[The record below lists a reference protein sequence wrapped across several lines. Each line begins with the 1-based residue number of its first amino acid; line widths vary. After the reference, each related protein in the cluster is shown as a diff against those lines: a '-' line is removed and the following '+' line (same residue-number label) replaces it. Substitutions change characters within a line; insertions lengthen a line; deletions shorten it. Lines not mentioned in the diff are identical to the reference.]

1 MKKPKGK
8 KVYSVMKRREARN
21 FYLYTAP
28 WLIGFFVLTLYPIVY
43 SFYLMFTDMNLT
55 GVGKFIGL
63 ENLKYAFTDDPLF
76 IKAFINTLK
85 YVVMFVPSS
94 IILAFFV
101 ALLLSKKVKGL
112 GFFRTA
118 FYIPYITSG
127 VAVTI
132 LWGWIYQK
140 DYGIINYVLSL
151 FGIKG
156 VNWLG
161 DKNIAMI
168 SIVILSLWTIGNN
181 IIIMLAGIQ
190 DIPQSYYESAQIDGA
205 GAIRQIFSITLPLC
219 TPTIYFN
226 LIVTIIA
233 AFQVFQQPLILT
245 NGGPLNSTYTAAIHM
260 YNNGFLYGKMGY
272 ASMMAWSLFVVIM
285 VITLVVISTSK
296 YWVLEEIY
304 ANKITKTSKTYRKN
318 YHIHDSDC
326 GSYCLF
332 VSFYMD
338 DIHFF

>member
-1 MKKPKGK
+1 
-8 KVYSVMKRREARN
+8 MKRREARN

-190 DIPQSYYESAQIDGA
+190 DIPQSYYESAQINGA

-296 YWVLEEIY
+296 YWV
-304 ANKITKTSKTYRKN
+304 
-318 YHIHDSDC
+318 
-326 GSYCLF
+326 
-332 VSFYMD
+332 FYD
-338 DIHFF
+338 D

>member
-1 MKKPKGK
+1 
-8 KVYSVMKRREARN
+8 MKRREARN

-132 LWGWIYQK
+132 LWGWIYRK

-296 YWVLEEIY
+296 YWV
-304 ANKITKTSKTYRKN
+304 
-318 YHIHDSDC
+318 
-326 GSYCLF
+326 
-332 VSFYMD
+332 FYD
-338 DIHFF
+338 D

>member
-1 MKKPKGK
+1 
-8 KVYSVMKRREARN
+8 MKRREARN

-245 NGGPLNSTYTAAIHM
+245 NGGPLNSTYTAAVHM

-296 YWVLEEIY
+296 YWV
-304 ANKITKTSKTYRKN
+304 
-318 YHIHDSDC
+318 
-326 GSYCLF
+326 
-332 VSFYMD
+332 FYD
-338 DIHFF
+338 D

>member
-1 MKKPKGK
+1 
-8 KVYSVMKRREARN
+8 MKRREARN

-28 WLIGFFVLTLYPIVY
+28 CLIGFFVLTLYPIVY

-296 YWVLEEIY
+296 YWV
-304 ANKITKTSKTYRKN
+304 
-318 YHIHDSDC
+318 
-326 GSYCLF
+326 
-332 VSFYMD
+332 FYD
-338 DIHFF
+338 D

>member
-1 MKKPKGK
+1 
-8 KVYSVMKRREARN
+8 MKRREARN

-245 NGGPLNSTYTAAIHM
+245 NGGPPLNSTYTAAIHM

-296 YWVLEEIY
+296 YWV
-304 ANKITKTSKTYRKN
+304 
-318 YHIHDSDC
+318 
-326 GSYCLF
+326 
-332 VSFYMD
+332 FYD
-338 DIHFF
+338 D

>member
-1 MKKPKGK
+1 
-8 KVYSVMKRREARN
+8 MKRREARN

-190 DIPQSYYESAQIDGA
+190 DIPPSYYESAQIDGA

-296 YWVLEEIY
+296 YWV
-304 ANKITKTSKTYRKN
+304 
-318 YHIHDSDC
+318 
-326 GSYCLF
+326 
-332 VSFYMD
+332 FYD
-338 DIHFF
+338 D

>member
-1 MKKPKGK
+1 
-8 KVYSVMKRREARN
+8 MKRREARN

-205 GAIRQIFSITLPLC
+205 GTIRQIFSITLPLC

-296 YWVLEEIY
+296 YWV
-304 ANKITKTSKTYRKN
+304 
-318 YHIHDSDC
+318 
-326 GSYCLF
+326 
-332 VSFYMD
+332 FYD
-338 DIHFF
+338 D

>member
-1 MKKPKGK
+1 
-8 KVYSVMKRREARN
+8 MKRREARN

-190 DIPQSYYESAQIDGA
+190 DIPQPYYESAQIDGA

-296 YWVLEEIY
+296 YWV
-304 ANKITKTSKTYRKN
+304 
-318 YHIHDSDC
+318 
-326 GSYCLF
+326 
-332 VSFYMD
+332 FYD
-338 DIHFF
+338 D

>member
-1 MKKPKGK
+1 
-8 KVYSVMKRREARN
+8 MKRREARN

-272 ASMMAWSLFVVIM
+272 ASMMAWGLFVVIM

-296 YWVLEEIY
+296 YWV
-304 ANKITKTSKTYRKN
+304 
-318 YHIHDSDC
+318 
-326 GSYCLF
+326 
-332 VSFYMD
+332 FYD
-338 DIHFF
+338 D

>member
-1 MKKPKGK
+1 
-8 KVYSVMKRREARN
+8 MKRREARN

-161 DKNIAMI
+161 DKNIAII

-296 YWVLEEIY
+296 YWV
-304 ANKITKTSKTYRKN
+304 
-318 YHIHDSDC
+318 
-326 GSYCLF
+326 
-332 VSFYMD
+332 FYD
-338 DIHFF
+338 D

>member
-1 MKKPKGK
+1 
-8 KVYSVMKRREARN
+8 MKRREARN

-132 LWGWIYQK
+132 LWGWIYEK

-296 YWVLEEIY
+296 YWV
-304 ANKITKTSKTYRKN
+304 
-318 YHIHDSDC
+318 
-326 GSYCLF
+326 
-332 VSFYMD
+332 FYD
-338 DIHFF
+338 D

>member
-1 MKKPKGK
+1 
-8 KVYSVMKRREARN
+8 MKRREARN

-43 SFYLMFTDMNLT
+43 SFYLMFTDMKLT

-296 YWVLEEIY
+296 YWV
-304 ANKITKTSKTYRKN
+304 
-318 YHIHDSDC
+318 
-326 GSYCLF
+326 
-332 VSFYMD
+332 FYD
-338 DIHFF
+338 D

>member
-1 MKKPKGK
+1 
-8 KVYSVMKRREARN
+8 MKRREARN

-285 VITLVVISTSK
+285 VITLEVISTSK
-296 YWVLEEIY
+296 YWV
-304 ANKITKTSKTYRKN
+304 
-318 YHIHDSDC
+318 
-326 GSYCLF
+326 
-332 VSFYMD
+332 FYD
-338 DIHFF
+338 D

>member
-1 MKKPKGK
+1 
-8 KVYSVMKRREARN
+8 MKRREARN

-205 GAIRQIFSITLPLC
+205 DAIRQIFSITLPLC

-296 YWVLEEIY
+296 YWV
-304 ANKITKTSKTYRKN
+304 
-318 YHIHDSDC
+318 
-326 GSYCLF
+326 
-332 VSFYMD
+332 FYD
-338 DIHFF
+338 D

>member
-1 MKKPKGK
+1 
-8 KVYSVMKRREARN
+8 MKRREARN

-272 ASMMAWSLFVVIM
+272 ASMMEWSLFVVIM

-296 YWVLEEIY
+296 YWV
-304 ANKITKTSKTYRKN
+304 
-318 YHIHDSDC
+318 
-326 GSYCLF
+326 
-332 VSFYMD
+332 FYD
-338 DIHFF
+338 D

>member
-1 MKKPKGK
+1 
-8 KVYSVMKRREARN
+8 MKRREARN

-190 DIPQSYYESAQIDGA
+190 DIPQSYYESAQIDDA

-296 YWVLEEIY
+296 YWV
-304 ANKITKTSKTYRKN
+304 
-318 YHIHDSDC
+318 
-326 GSYCLF
+326 
-332 VSFYMD
+332 FYD
-338 DIHFF
+338 D

>member
-1 MKKPKGK
+1 
-8 KVYSVMKRREARN
+8 MKRREARN

-55 GVGKFIGL
+55 GVGTFIGL

-296 YWVLEEIY
+296 YWV
-304 ANKITKTSKTYRKN
+304 
-318 YHIHDSDC
+318 
-326 GSYCLF
+326 
-332 VSFYMD
+332 FYD
-338 DIHFF
+338 D

>member
-1 MKKPKGK
+1 
-8 KVYSVMKRREARN
+8 MKRREARN

-272 ASMMAWSLFVVIM
+272 ASLMAWSLFVVIM

-296 YWVLEEIY
+296 YWV
-304 ANKITKTSKTYRKN
+304 
-318 YHIHDSDC
+318 
-326 GSYCLF
+326 
-332 VSFYMD
+332 FYD
-338 DIHFF
+338 D

>member
-1 MKKPKGK
+1 VKKPKGK
-8 KVYSVMKRREARN
+8 KYSAMKRREARN

-296 YWVLEEIY
+296 YWV
-304 ANKITKTSKTYRKN
+304 
-318 YHIHDSDC
+318 
-326 GSYCLF
+326 
-332 VSFYMD
+332 FYD
-338 DIHFF
+338 D

>member
-1 MKKPKGK
+1 
-8 KVYSVMKRREARN
+8 MKRREARN

-226 LIVTIIA
+226 LIVTTIA

-296 YWVLEEIY
+296 YWV
-304 ANKITKTSKTYRKN
+304 
-318 YHIHDSDC
+318 
-326 GSYCLF
+326 
-332 VSFYMD
+332 FYD
-338 DIHFF
+338 D

>member
-1 MKKPKGK
+1 
-8 KVYSVMKRREARN
+8 MKRREARN

-101 ALLLSKKVKGL
+101 SLLLSKKVKGL
-112 GFFRTA
+112 GFFRTE

-132 LWGWIYQK
+132 LLGWIYQK

-296 YWVLEEIY
+296 YWV
-304 ANKITKTSKTYRKN
+304 
-318 YHIHDSDC
+318 
-326 GSYCLF
+326 
-332 VSFYMD
+332 FYD
-338 DIHFF
+338 D

>member
-1 MKKPKGK
+1 
-8 KVYSVMKRREARN
+8 MKRREARN

-140 DYGIINYVLSL
+140 DYGIIIYVLSL
-151 FGIKG
+151 FGIIG

-296 YWVLEEIY
+296 YWV
-304 ANKITKTSKTYRKN
+304 
-318 YHIHDSDC
+318 
-326 GSYCLF
+326 
-332 VSFYMD
+332 FYD
-338 DIHFF
+338 D

>member
-1 MKKPKGK
+1 
-8 KVYSVMKRREARN
+8 MKRREARN

-233 AFQVFQQPLILT
+233 AFQEFQQPLILT

-296 YWVLEEIY
+296 YWV
-304 ANKITKTSKTYRKN
+304 
-318 YHIHDSDC
+318 
-326 GSYCLF
+326 
-332 VSFYMD
+332 FYD
-338 DIHFF
+338 D

>member
-8 KVYSVMKRREARN
+8 KYSAMKRREARN

-296 YWVLEEIY
+296 YWV
-304 ANKITKTSKTYRKN
+304 
-318 YHIHDSDC
+318 
-326 GSYCLF
+326 
-332 VSFYMD
+332 FYD
-338 DIHFF
+338 D

>member
-1 MKKPKGK
+1 
-8 KVYSVMKRREARN
+8 MKRREARN

-43 SFYLMFTDMNLT
+43 SFYLMFKDMNLT

-296 YWVLEEIY
+296 YWV
-304 ANKITKTSKTYRKN
+304 
-318 YHIHDSDC
+318 
-326 GSYCLF
+326 
-332 VSFYMD
+332 FYD
-338 DIHFF
+338 D

>member
-1 MKKPKGK
+1 
-8 KVYSVMKRREARN
+8 MKRREARN

-245 NGGPLNSTYTAAIHM
+245 NGEPLNSTYTAAIHM

-296 YWVLEEIY
+296 YWV
-304 ANKITKTSKTYRKN
+304 
-318 YHIHDSDC
+318 
-326 GSYCLF
+326 
-332 VSFYMD
+332 FYD
-338 DIHFF
+338 D

>member
-1 MKKPKGK
+1 
-8 KVYSVMKRREARN
+8 MKRREARN

-55 GVGKFIGL
+55 RVGKFIGL

-296 YWVLEEIY
+296 YWV
-304 ANKITKTSKTYRKN
+304 
-318 YHIHDSDC
+318 
-326 GSYCLF
+326 
-332 VSFYMD
+332 FYD
-338 DIHFF
+338 D

>member
-1 MKKPKGK
+1 
-8 KVYSVMKRREARN
+8 MKRREARN

-140 DYGIINYVLSL
+140 DDGIINYVLSL

-296 YWVLEEIY
+296 YWV
-304 ANKITKTSKTYRKN
+304 
-318 YHIHDSDC
+318 
-326 GSYCLF
+326 
-332 VSFYMD
+332 FYD
-338 DIHFF
+338 D

>member
-1 MKKPKGK
+1 MKRQRKKYSAMKK
-8 KVYSVMKRREARN
+8 REARN

-28 WLIGFFVLTLYPIVY
+28 WLIGFLVLTLYPILD

-55 GVGKFIGL
+55 GVGEFIGL
-63 ENLKYAFTDDPLF
+63 ENIKYAFTDDPLF
-76 IKAFINTLK
+76 LKAFVNTLK

-101 ALLLSKKVKGL
+101 ALLLSKNIKGL
-112 GFFRTA
+112 GFFRTS

-132 LWGWIYQK
+132 LWGWIFQK
-140 DYGIINYVLSL
+140 DYGIINYILSL

-156 VNWLG
+156 PNWLG
-161 DKNIAMI
+161 DKNVAMI

-190 DIPQSYYESAQIDGA
+190 DIPKSYYESAQIDGA
-205 GAIRQIFSITLPLC
+205 GALRQTLSITLPLC

-226 LIVTIIA
+226 LIVTTIA

-272 ASMMAWSLFVVIM
+272 ASMMAWALFAVIM
-285 VITLVVISTSK
+285 VITLIVVSTSK
-296 YWVLEEIY
+296 FWV
-304 ANKITKTSKTYRKN
+304 
-318 YHIHDSDC
+318 
-326 GSYCLF
+326 
-332 VSFYMD
+332 FYD
-338 DIHFF
+338 D

>member
-1 MKKPKGK
+1 
-8 KVYSVMKRREARN
+8 MKRREARN

-161 DKNIAMI
+161 DKNIVMI

-296 YWVLEEIY
+296 YWV
-304 ANKITKTSKTYRKN
+304 
-318 YHIHDSDC
+318 
-326 GSYCLF
+326 
-332 VSFYMD
+332 FYD
-338 DIHFF
+338 D

>member
-1 MKKPKGK
+1 
-8 KVYSVMKRREARN
+8 MKRREARN

-190 DIPQSYYESAQIDGA
+190 DIPQSYNESAQIDGA

-296 YWVLEEIY
+296 YWV
-304 ANKITKTSKTYRKN
+304 
-318 YHIHDSDC
+318 
-326 GSYCLF
+326 
-332 VSFYMD
+332 FYD
-338 DIHFF
+338 D

>member
-161 DKNIAMI
+161 DKNTAMI

-296 YWVLEEIY
+296 YWV
-304 ANKITKTSKTYRKN
+304 
-318 YHIHDSDC
+318 
-326 GSYCLF
+326 
-332 VSFYMD
+332 FYD
-338 DIHFF
+338 D

>member
-1 MKKPKGK
+1 
-8 KVYSVMKRREARN
+8 MKRREARN

-285 VITLVVISTSK
+285 AITLVVISTSK
-296 YWVLEEIY
+296 YWV
-304 ANKITKTSKTYRKN
+304 
-318 YHIHDSDC
+318 
-326 GSYCLF
+326 
-332 VSFYMD
+332 FYD
-338 DIHFF
+338 D

>member
-1 MKKPKGK
+1 
-8 KVYSVMKRREARN
+8 MKRREARN

-272 ASMMAWSLFVVIM
+272 ASMRAWSLFVVIM

-296 YWVLEEIY
+296 YWV
-304 ANKITKTSKTYRKN
+304 
-318 YHIHDSDC
+318 
-326 GSYCLF
+326 
-332 VSFYMD
+332 FYD
-338 DIHFF
+338 D